1 MPWELTAQRTDR
13 APLGDLVKVQQTLA
27 EVFPGVEFFRR
38 PSGQDMVRQIYG
50 DAVTPEQLAK
60 FARIPAGYGAVFK
73 GERFAVEF
81 FLGPDEMI
89 ESAALAVWGDNE
101 AAVPLLERLT
111 ALTAWSLDQSGLSG
125 WEPYRE

>member
-1 MPWELTAQRTDR
+1 MPWELTARRRDR
-13 APLGDLVKVQQTLA
+13 APLGDRVKVQQALA

-38 PSGQDMVRQIYG
+38 PSGQEMVRQMYG
-50 DAVTPEQLAK
+50 DAATAEQLER
-60 FARIPAGYGAVFK
+60 FARIPAGYGGTFK
-73 GERFAVEF
+73 GESFAVEF
-81 FLGPDEMI
+81 FLGPDEMV

-111 ALTAWSLDQSGLSG
+111 AVTGWDLDQSGLSG